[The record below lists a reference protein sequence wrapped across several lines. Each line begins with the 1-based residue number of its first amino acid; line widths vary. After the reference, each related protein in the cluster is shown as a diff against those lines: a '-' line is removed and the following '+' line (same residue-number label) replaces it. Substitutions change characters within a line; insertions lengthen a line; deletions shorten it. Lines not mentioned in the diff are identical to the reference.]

1 MSTDPP
7 ENSHPTTVTRDNT
20 DTFRC
25 IPCTKEKSIVDIAS
39 HHPASNSLSTYQLF
53 LKTLTPSEQLLISE
67 IQFLD
72 YDFKHILKSWENIYI
87 GASDG
92 SVVENNGSFG
102 WIISDKS
109 NSSTGI
115 VKCKG
120 RAHGY
125 PMTSFRA
132 EAYGMWS
139 ILMFVIKANKFLNL
153 PPENK
158 LLLYCDNKALVNM
171 INLLV
176 N

>member
-1 MSTDPP
+1 M
-7 ENSHPTTVTRDNT
+7 
-20 DTFRC
+20 
-25 IPCTKEKSIVDIAS
+25 KS
-39 HHPASNSLSTYQLF
+39 
-53 LKTLTPSEQLLISE
+53 LTPSEQLLISE

-72 YDFKHILKSWENIYI
+72 DDLEHILKSWENIYN

-109 NSSTGI
+109 NSSTRI

-132 EAYGMWS
+132 EAYGM
-139 ILMFVIKANKFLNL
+139 
-153 PPENK
+153 
-158 LLLYCDNKALVNM
+158 
-171 INLLV
+171 
-176 N
+176 